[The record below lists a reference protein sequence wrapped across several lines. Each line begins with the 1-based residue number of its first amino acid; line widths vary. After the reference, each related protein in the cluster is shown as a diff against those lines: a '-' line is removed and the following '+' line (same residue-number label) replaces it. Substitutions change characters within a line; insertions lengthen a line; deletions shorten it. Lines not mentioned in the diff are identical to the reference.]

1 MPLLIAISKYSILL
15 FLCQGNNH
23 LFNDIFLYYIGKYE
37 QKLLVLLTKRLG
49 KCISSKEE
57 NKCTMRIQVHRDSN
71 TAVEKVS
78 NTTTH
83 VAL

>member
-37 QKLLVLLTKRLG
+37 QKLLVLPTKRLE
-49 KCISSKEE
+49 KCISSIVGATLGSP
-57 NKCTMRIQVHRDSN
+57 CPP
-71 TAVEKVS
+71 VS
-78 NTTTH
+78 GGW
-83 VAL
+83 

>member
-1 MPLLIAISKYSILL
+1 MI
-15 FLCQGNNH
+15 F
-23 LFNDIFLYYIGKYE
+23 FLYYIGKYE